1 MSSDPLVRDLVEVL
15 AAGVDPG
22 ELRRRLDR
30 HFGQAAPP
38 PKPARSEMSEAAQKL
53 QSRIGLADILDDS
66 ILQAGRGDQAFP
78 LRLFFG
84 ELVAEC
90 ADDDVAF
97 ALASGLNLYFRV
109 AMPEEAKVQL
119 GIEVSRLYYRFAEA
133 QLEPELRAQLSP
145 LLAKLM
151 STELDKIALESVDHV
166 KMFDSAIHE
175 RDDQA
180 DVSRAAVSSPRTFL
194 CRVVSTGRPRFKAVV
209 LT

>member
-1 MSSDPLVRDLVEVL
+1 MSTDPLVRDVVEVL
-15 AAGVDPG
+15 AAGVDAS
-22 ELRRRLDR
+22 ELRKRLDR
-30 HFGQAAPP
+30 HFARAAPSP
-38 PKPARSEMSEAAQKL
+38 APARGEMSEAANKL

-109 AMPEEAKVQL
+109 TMPEEPKVQL
-119 GIEVSRLYYRFAEA
+119 AVEVSRLYYRFAA
-133 QLEPELRAQLSP
+133 QSLEPELRAQLSP

-151 STELDKIALESVDHV
+151 STELEKIGLESVDHV

-175 RDDQA
+175 RDDEA
-180 DVSRAAVSSPRTFL
+180 NASGAVVSAPRTFL